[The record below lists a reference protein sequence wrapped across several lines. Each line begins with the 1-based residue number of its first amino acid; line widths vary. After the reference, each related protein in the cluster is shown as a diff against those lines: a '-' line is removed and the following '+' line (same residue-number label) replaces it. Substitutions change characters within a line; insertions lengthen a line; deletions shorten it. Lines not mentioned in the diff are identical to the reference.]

1 MRQGWRPPSMRG
13 GSTGIRSCAVNR
25 DPARHTRWVSCS
37 SGCWLARVCV
47 WSSSIPTPTTS
58 VCWRSEIVPTLPSPR
73 SGPPPLLWRNRA
85 RRQPC
90 LIVIDEA
97 HNVCPR
103 QPADTVTALA
113 TNYASLIAAEGRKF
127 GLYLLTSTQRPQKV
141 HDEVLSQCDNLLLM
155 RMNLR
160 PIWATSAILS
170 RSFRTASCKGPR
182 LSAKARAWWLASSS
196 PPGVRAV
203 RSATV
208 AGRRLRH
215 TNLMG
220 CRAVTRLKPPGR

>member
-1 MRQGWRPPSMRG
+1 M
-13 GSTGIRSCAVNR
+13 
-25 DPARHTRWVSCS
+25 
-37 SGCWLARVCV
+37 
-47 WSSSIPTPTTS
+47 
-58 VCWRSEIVPTLPSPR
+58 PTLPSPR

-160 PIWATSAILS
+160 PIWATSATLS

-196 PPGVRAV
+196 RTRRTCSSVSDCRRKAAPTYQPHGLPCSDPAQASWKVIFS
-203 RSATV
+203 RSARSSQLIPYV
-208 AGRRLRH
+208 S
-215 TNLMG
+215 
-220 CRAVTRLKPPGR
+220 RATTPWLVITKTPYSV